1 MGRNTLIIFY
11 SLIFFIFLA
20 TFAMASDKIA
30 RVLNVKG
37 VATLTREGK
46 SIGLVK
52 DNWLYKNDRIVTKKK
67 SSLEIKL
74 VDNSFVNIGELSDL
88 EMVDLVY
95 DPIKKDGYIDLKI
108 VTGAFRMISGNIAK
122 LGPDLMKLDLPTATV
137 GIRGTSIV
145 GKASKLGVE
154 NFVILVPDPDGY
166 IGELVVQNTEGIV
179 VLRKANEG
187 VTMIFPDRKLAKKKY
202 TKKFVE
208 ELIKQVPKIKY
219 GSLHDRQFN
228 SLFWLNN

>member
-11 SLIFFIFLA
+11 SLIFFLILV

-52 DNWLYKNDRIVTKKK
+52 DNWLYKNDRIVTKRK
-67 SSLEIKL
+67 SSLELKL

-88 EMVDLVY
+88 YMVDLVY
-95 DPIKKDGYIDLKI
+95 DPIKKDGYIDLKL

-122 LGPDLMKLDLPTATV
+122 LGPDLMKIDLPTATV

>member
-1 MGRNTLIIFY
+1 M
-11 SLIFFIFLA
+11 FLA
-20 TFAMASDKIA
+20 TFATASDKIA

-74 VDNSFVNIGELSDL
+74 VDNSFVNIGELSNL

-145 GKASKLGVE
+145 GKASKLGIE
-154 NFVILVPDPDGY
+154 NFVILVPDPNGY

-202 TKKFVE
+202 TKKFVQ
-208 ELIKQVPKIKY
+208 ELIKQVPRIKY

-228 SLFWLNN
+228 SLFWLNK

>member
-52 DNWLYKNDRIVTKKK
+52 DNWLYKNDRILTKKK

-88 EMVDLVY
+88 HMVDLVY
-95 DPIKKDGYIDLKI
+95 DPIKKDGYIDLKL
-108 VTGAFRMISGNIAK
+108 VTGAFRMISGNIAR

-208 ELIKQVPKIKY
+208 ELIRQVPKIKFQ
-219 GSLHDRQFN
+219 SLHDRQFN

>member
-11 SLIFFIFLA
+11 SLIFFIFLV

-52 DNWLYKNDRIVTKKK
+52 DNWLYKNDRILTKKK

-88 EMVDLVY
+88 HMVDLVY
-95 DPIKKDGYIDLKI
+95 DPIKKDGYIDLKL

-202 TKKFVE
+202 TKKFVQ
-208 ELIKQVPKIKY
+208 ELIKQVPRIKY

>member
-11 SLIFFIFLA
+11 SLIFFLILV
-20 TFAMASDKIA
+20 TFAMARDKIA

-37 VATLTREGK
+37 AAILTREGK

-74 VDNSFVNIGELSDL
+74 VDNSFVNIGDLSDL
-88 EMVDLVY
+88 YMVDLVY
-95 DPIKKDGYIDLKI
+95 DPIKKDGYIDLKL

-122 LGPDLMKLDLPTATV
+122 LGPDLMKIDLPTATV

>member
-11 SLIFFIFLA
+11 SLIFFLILV

-37 VATLTREGK
+37 AAILTREGK

-88 EMVDLVY
+88 YMVDLVY
-95 DPIKKDGYIDLKI
+95 DPIKKDGYIDLKL

>member
-11 SLIFFIFLA
+11 SLIFFILLA

-52 DNWLYKNDRIVTKKK
+52 DNWLYKNDRILTKKK

-88 EMVDLVY
+88 YMVDLVY
-95 DPIKKDGYIDLKI
+95 DPIKKDGYIDLKL
-108 VTGAFRMISGNIAK
+108 VTGAFRMISGNIAR

-154 NFVILVPDPDGY
+154 NFVILVPDPNGY

-208 ELIKQVPKIKY
+208 ELIRQVPKIKFQ
-219 GSLHDRQFN
+219 SLHDRQFN

>member
-154 NFVILVPDPDGY
+154 NFVILVPDPNGY

-202 TKKFVE
+202 TKKFVQ
-208 ELIKQVPKIKY
+208 ELIKQVPRIKY

-228 SLFWLNN
+228 SLFWLNK

>member
-11 SLIFFIFLA
+11 SLLFFMFLV

-52 DNWLYKNDRIVTKKK
+52 DNWLYKNDRIVTKRK

-74 VDNSFVNIGELSDL
+74 VDNSFVNIGELSNL

-122 LGPDLMKLDLPTATV
+122 LGRPYEA
-137 GIRGTSIV
+137 
-145 GKASKLGVE
+145 
-154 NFVILVPDPDGY
+154 
-166 IGELVVQNTEGIV
+166 
-179 VLRKANEG
+179 
-187 VTMIFPDRKLAKKKY
+187 
-202 TKKFVE
+202 
-208 ELIKQVPKIKY
+208 
-219 GSLHDRQFN
+219 
-228 SLFWLNN
+228 

>member
-11 SLIFFIFLA
+11 SLIFFLILV

-37 VATLTREGK
+37 AAILTREGK

-88 EMVDLVY
+88 YMVDLVY
-95 DPIKKDGYIDLKI
+95 DPIKKDGYIDLKL

-122 LGPDLMKLDLPTATV
+122 LGPDLMKIDLPTATV

-228 SLFWLNN
+228 SLFCLNN

>member
-11 SLIFFIFLA
+11 SLLFFMFLV

-88 EMVDLVY
+88 YMVDLVY
-95 DPIKKDGYIDLKI
+95 DPIKKDGYIDLKL

-122 LGPDLMKLDLPTATV
+122 LGPDLMKIDLPTATV

>member
-11 SLIFFIFLA
+11 SLLFFMFLV

-52 DNWLYKNDRIVTKKK
+52 DNWLYKNDRIVTKRK
-67 SSLEIKL
+67 SSLELKL
-74 VDNSFVNIGELSDL
+74 VDNSFVNIGELSNL

-154 NFVILVPDPDGY
+154 NFVILVPDPNGY

-202 TKKFVE
+202 TKKFVQ
-208 ELIKQVPKIKY
+208 ELIKQVPRIKY

-228 SLFWLNN
+228 SLFWLNK

>member
-11 SLIFFIFLA
+11 SLIFFLILV

-37 VATLTREGK
+37 AAILTREGK

-88 EMVDLVY
+88 YMVDLVY
-95 DPIKKDGYIDLKI
+95 DPIKKDGYIDLKL

-122 LGPDLMKLDLPTATV
+122 LGPDLMKIDLPTATV

-208 ELIKQVPKIKY
+208 ELIKQVPIKY

>member
-1 MGRNTLIIFY
+1 MGRNSLIIFY
-11 SLIFFIFLA
+11 SLLFFMFLI

-145 GKASKLGVE
+145 GKASKLGIE
-154 NFVILVPDPDGY
+154 NFVILVPDPNGY

-202 TKKFVE
+202 TKKFVQ
-208 ELIKQVPKIKY
+208 ELIKQVPRIKY

-228 SLFWLNN
+228 SLFWLNK

>member
-11 SLIFFIFLA
+11 SLLFFMFLV

-74 VDNSFVNIGELSDL
+74 VDNSFVNIGELIL
-88 EMVDLVY
+88 Y
-95 DPIKKDGYIDLKI
+95 
-108 VTGAFRMISGNIAK
+108 MI
-122 LGPDLMKLDLPTATV
+122 
-137 GIRGTSIV
+137 
-145 GKASKLGVE
+145 
-154 NFVILVPDPDGY
+154 
-166 IGELVVQNTEGIV
+166 Q
-179 VLRKANEG
+179 
-187 VTMIFPDRKLAKKKY
+187 
-202 TKKFVE
+202 
-208 ELIKQVPKIKY
+208 
-219 GSLHDRQFN
+219 
-228 SLFWLNN
+228 

>member
-30 RVLNVKG
+30 RVLGKEGNV
-37 VATLTREGK
+37 TLVREQR
-46 SIGLVK
+46 SIQISR
-52 DNWLYKNDRIVTKKK
+52 DEWLYKEDQLKTGRR
-67 SSLEIKL
+67 SSVELKL
-74 VDNSFVNIGELSDL
+74 IDGSLINIGELGDVSIL
-88 EMVDLVY
+88 DLVF
-95 DPIKKDGYIDLKI
+95 DPIKKDGFMDLKI
-108 VTGAFRMISGNIAK
+108 ATGAFRMISGNIAR
-122 LGPDLMKLDLPTATV
+122 LGPDLMKLELPTATI
-137 GIRGTSIV
+137 GIRGTSII

-202 TKKFVE
+202 TKKFVQ
-208 ELIKQVPKIKY
+208 ELIKQVPRIKY
-219 GSLHDRQFN
+219 WSLHDRQFN

>member
-11 SLIFFIFLA
+11 SLIFFIFLV

-154 NFVILVPDPDGY
+154 NFVILVPDPNGY

-202 TKKFVE
+202 TKKFVQ
-208 ELIKQVPKIKY
+208 ELIKQVPRIKY

>member
-1 MGRNTLIIFY
+1 MGRNSLIIFY
-11 SLIFFIFLA
+11 SLLFFMFLI

-122 LGPDLMKLDLPTATV
+122 LGPALMKLDLPTATV
-137 GIRGTSIV
+137 GIRGTSVV
-145 GKASKLGVE
+145 GKASKLGIE
-154 NFVILVPDPDGY
+154 NFVILVPYPNGY

-202 TKKFVE
+202 TKKFVQ
-208 ELIKQVPKIKY
+208 ELIKQVPRIKY

-228 SLFWLNN
+228 SLFWLNK

>member
-11 SLIFFIFLA
+11 SLIFFLILV

-37 VATLTREGK
+37 AAILTREGK

-88 EMVDLVY
+88 YMVDLVY
-95 DPIKKDGYIDLKI
+95 DPIKKDGYIDLKL

-122 LGPDLMKLDLPTATV
+122 LGPDLMKIDLPTATV

-202 TKKFVE
+202 TKKFVQ
-208 ELIKQVPKIKY
+208 ELIKQVPRIKY

-228 SLFWLNN
+228 SLFWLNK

>member
-11 SLIFFIFLA
+11 SLLFFMFLV

-52 DNWLYKNDRIVTKKK
+52 DNWLYKNDRIVTKRK

-74 VDNSFVNIGELSDL
+74 VDNSFVNIGELSNL

-154 NFVILVPDPDGY
+154 NFVILVPDPNGY

-187 VTMIFPDRKLAKKKY
+187 VTMIFPDRKLVKKKY
-202 TKKFVE
+202 TKKFVQ
-208 ELIKQVPKIKY
+208 ELIKQVPRIKY

-228 SLFWLNN
+228 SLFWLNK

>member
-11 SLIFFIFLA
+11 SLIFFLILV

-37 VATLTREGK
+37 AAILTREGK

-88 EMVDLVY
+88 YMVDLVY
-95 DPIKKDGYIDLKI
+95 DPIKKDGYIDLKL

-122 LGPDLMKLDLPTATV
+122 LGPDLMKIDSPTATV

>member
-20 TFAMASDKIA
+20 TFAIASDKIA

-52 DNWLYKNDRIVTKKK
+52 DNWLYKNDRILTKKK

-88 EMVDLVY
+88 HMVDLVY
-95 DPIKKDGYIDLKI
+95 DPIKKDGYIDLKL
-108 VTGAFRMISGNIAK
+108 VTGAFRMISGNIAR

-202 TKKFVE
+202 TKKFVQ
-208 ELIKQVPKIKY
+208 ELIKQVPRIKY

>member
-1 MGRNTLIIFY
+1 M
-11 SLIFFIFLA
+11 FLV

-52 DNWLYKNDRIVTKKK
+52 DNWLYKNDRIVTKRK
-67 SSLEIKL
+67 SSLELKL
-74 VDNSFVNIGELSDL
+74 VDNSFVNIGELSNL

-145 GKASKLGVE
+145 GKASKIGVE
-154 NFVILVPDPDGY
+154 NFVILVPDPNGY

-202 TKKFVE
+202 TKKFVQ
-208 ELIKQVPKIKY
+208 ELIKQVPRIKY

-228 SLFWLNN
+228 SLFWLNK

>member
-11 SLIFFIFLA
+11 SLLFFMFLV

-52 DNWLYKNDRIVTKKK
+52 DNWLYKNDRIVTKRK
-67 SSLEIKL
+67 SSLELKL
-74 VDNSFVNIGELSDL
+74 VDNSFVNIGELSNL

-154 NFVILVPDPDGY
+154 NFVILVPDPNGY

>member
-11 SLIFFIFLA
+11 SLIFFLILV

-37 VATLTREGK
+37 AAILTREGK

-88 EMVDLVY
+88 YMVDLVY
-95 DPIKKDGYIDLKI
+95 DPIKKDGYIDLKL

-122 LGPDLMKLDLPTATV
+122 LGPDLMKIDLPTATV

-145 GKASKLGVE
+145 GKASKIGVE
-154 NFVILVPDPDGY
+154 NFVILVPDPNGY

-202 TKKFVE
+202 TKKFVQ
-208 ELIKQVPKIKY
+208 ELIKQVPRIKY

-228 SLFWLNN
+228 SLFWLNK

>member
-11 SLIFFIFLA
+11 SLLFFMFLV

-52 DNWLYKNDRIVTKKK
+52 DNWLYKNDRIVTKRK

-74 VDNSFVNIGELSDL
+74 VDNSFVNIGELSNL

-154 NFVILVPDPDGY
+154 NFVILVPDPNGY

-202 TKKFVE
+202 TKKFVQ
-208 ELIKQVPKIKY
+208 ELIKQVPRIKY

>member
-1 MGRNTLIIFY
+1 
-11 SLIFFIFLA
+11 
-20 TFAMASDKIA
+20 MASDKIA

-37 VATLTREGK
+37 AAILTREGK

-88 EMVDLVY
+88 YMVDLVY
-95 DPIKKDGYIDLKI
+95 DPIKKDGYIDLKL

-122 LGPDLMKLDLPTATV
+122 LGPDLMKIDLPTATV

-187 VTMIFPDRKLAKKKY
+187 VTMIFPDRKLAKRSILK
-202 TKKFVE
+202 
-208 ELIKQVPKIKY
+208 
-219 GSLHDRQFN
+219 SLLKN
-228 SLFWLNN
+228 

>member
-11 SLIFFIFLA
+11 SLLFFMFLV

-52 DNWLYKNDRIVTKKK
+52 DNWLYKNDRIVTKRK

-74 VDNSFVNIGELSDL
+74 VDNSFVNIGELSNL

-145 GKASKLGVE
+145 GKASKLGIE
-154 NFVILVPDPDGY
+154 NFVILVPDPNGY

-202 TKKFVE
+202 TKK
-208 ELIKQVPKIKY
+208 
-219 GSLHDRQFN
+219 
-228 SLFWLNN
+228 W

>member
-52 DNWLYKNDRIVTKKK
+52 DNWLYKNDRIVTKRK

-74 VDNSFVNIGELSDL
+74 VDNSFVNIGELSNL

-145 GKASKLGVE
+145 GKASKLGIE
-154 NFVILVPDPDGY
+154 NFVILVPDPNGY

-202 TKKFVE
+202 TKKFVQ
-208 ELIKQVPKIKY
+208 ELIKQVPRIKY

-228 SLFWLNN
+228 SLFWLNK

>member
-52 DNWLYKNDRIVTKKK
+52 DNWLYKNDRIVTKRK

-74 VDNSFVNIGELSDL
+74 VDNSFVNIGELSNL

-145 GKASKLGVE
+145 GKASKLGIE
-154 NFVILVPDPDGY
+154 NFVILVPDPNGY

-202 TKKFVE
+202 TKKFVQ
-208 ELIKQVPKIKY
+208 ELIKQVPRIKY

>member
-11 SLIFFIFLA
+11 SLLFFMFLA
-20 TFAMASDKIA
+20 TFATASDKIA

-74 VDNSFVNIGELSDL
+74 VDNSFVNIGELSNL

-145 GKASKLGVE
+145 GKASKLGIE
-154 NFVILVPDPDGY
+154 NFVILVPDPNGY

-202 TKKFVE
+202 TKKFVQ
-208 ELIKQVPKIKY
+208 ELIKQVPRIKY

-228 SLFWLNN
+228 SLFWLNK

>member
-11 SLIFFIFLA
+11 SLLFFMFLV

-52 DNWLYKNDRIVTKKK
+52 DNWLYKNDRIVTKRK

-74 VDNSFVNIGELSDL
+74 VDNSFVNIGELSNL

-154 NFVILVPDPDGY
+154 NFVILVPDPNGY
-166 IGELVVQNTEGIV
+166 IGELVVQNTEGVV

-202 TKKFVE
+202 TKKFVQ
-208 ELIKQVPKIKY
+208 ELIKQVPRIKY

-228 SLFWLNN
+228 SLFWLNK

>member
-1 MGRNTLIIFY
+1 M
-11 SLIFFIFLA
+11 FLV

-52 DNWLYKNDRIVTKKK
+52 DNWLYKNDRIVTKRK
-67 SSLEIKL
+67 SSLELKL
-74 VDNSFVNIGELSDL
+74 VDNSFVNIGELSNL

-154 NFVILVPDPDGY
+154 NFVILVPDPNGY

-202 TKKFVE
+202 TKKFVQ
-208 ELIKQVPKIKY
+208 ELIKQVPRIKY

-228 SLFWLNN
+228 SLFWLNK

>member
-1 MGRNTLIIFY
+1 MGRNSLIIFY
-11 SLIFFIFLA
+11 SLLFFMFLI

-154 NFVILVPDPDGY
+154 NFVILVPDPNGY

-202 TKKFVE
+202 TKKFVQ
-208 ELIKQVPKIKY
+208 ELIKQVPRIKY

-228 SLFWLNN
+228 SLFWLNK